1 MQPERIR
8 DELTADLAPEVQF
21 RGPVDLKARRWTIR
35 VISLL
40 LMVQAGLLG
49 ATALSFG
56 LSVDWQEELEDVMPS
71 VRALDILFLGG
82 FLIPLALVELMT
94 AFQLWFAQRG
104 AWLRAMIVQGILL
117 IFCLSSYV
125 SRTDQPFIYIFML
138 TAIVIVL
145 YLNTNDVR
153 LAFTARP
160 SRTRRRRPLQP

>member
-1 MQPERIR
+1 MSAHPEDTKEI
-8 DELTADLAPEVQF
+8 LTPTAQF
-21 RGPVDLKARRWTIR
+21 HGPVDLKARRWTIR

-40 LMVQAGLLG
+40 LCVQAGLLG
-49 ATALSFG
+49 ATALSFWV
-56 LSVDWQEELEDVMPS
+56 SVDWQEELEDVMPS

-82 FLIPLALVELMT
+82 FLIPVAVVEAIT
-94 AFQLWFAQRG
+94 AAQLWMAMRG

-125 SRTDQPFIYIFML
+125 SRSDQPFIYIFML

-153 LAFTARP
+153 LAFTTRSTRTQRARP
-160 SRTRRRRPLQP
+160 RQR